1 MFWKWL
7 SVVAL
12 AMTPALVL
20 GQSAAAAAGIA
31 WHLDPRYLV
40 AAIALGG
47 FAEGMLVAWL
57 GGMTTR
63 IGMVHRWCERMR
75 TPKALK
81 MANAWGPWG
90 GLTLGVAAVGQEP
103 ILLALRFLGVEVRKL
118 VLPIAAS
125 NILFAVIYYA
135 VVRFGLDK
143 LLALNF

>member
-20 GQSAAAAAGIA
+20 GQSAAAAAGNA